1 VRILDIGGMIWESDE
16 RCKTIDQALA
26 AAEQALAEWI
36 GENLSAPAS
45 ASSLQPVYTSQAPD
59 L

>member
-1 VRILDIGGMIWESDE
+1 MIWENDE
-16 RCKTIDQALA
+16 RYETSDQALA
-26 AAEQALAEWI
+26 AAEQALAKWI

-45 ASSLQPVYTSQAPD
+45 ASSLQPADTSQVPN